1 MARTLK
7 ELKQFATQLKA
18 NATKSE
24 MKLHRYL
31 TKNNIKFKFQ
41 HVIAPFIVDF
51 YFTKGKKII
60 ELDSPMFHNKI
71 KDASRDLY
79 LNNKGYKVHRIMAYR
94 MFKDMKKVKEEIANF
109 LQT

>member
-7 ELKQFATQLKA
+7 ELKQFATQLKV

-41 HVIAPFIVDF
+41 HVIQP
-51 YFTKGKKII
+51 II
-60 ELDSPMFHNKI
+60 T
-71 KDASRDLY
+71 A
-79 LNNKGYKVHRIMAYR
+79 
-94 MFKDMKKVKEEIANF
+94 
-109 LQT
+109 